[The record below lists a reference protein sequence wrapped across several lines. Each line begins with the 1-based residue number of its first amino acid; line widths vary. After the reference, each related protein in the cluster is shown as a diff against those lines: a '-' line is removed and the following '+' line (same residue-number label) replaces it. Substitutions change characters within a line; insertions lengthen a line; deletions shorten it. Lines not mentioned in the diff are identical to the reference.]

1 MAMLRPH
8 DRGWSPWAV
17 QSPRPRPGLHLALV
31 PKKACC
37 REVPVTSSRHVA
49 PPLSLHTTIMNIL
62 RKLTGTTTTPD
73 AGDKRIREEPP
84 RNKLT
89 KKPHQPKL
97 KTDLG
102 TILPALP
109 VSTFLGKGK
118 FPALKTLS
126 TTVAHSQPIP
136 KPIPRLV
143 REDSMVDMP
152 CGKPN
157 LPCKPRCAI
166 LHYPTSLF

>member
-1 MAMLRPH
+1 M
-8 DRGWSPWAV
+8 DSGAV
-17 QSPRPRPGLHLALV
+17 WRRARTAGE
-31 PKKACC
+31 
-37 REVPVTSSRHVA
+37 RETISGNLQIQFSRWWVVPVTSSRHVA

-102 TILPALP
+102 TILAALP

>member
-1 MAMLRPH
+1 MAK
-8 DRGWSPWAV
+8 GV
-17 QSPRPRPGLHLALV
+17 T
-31 PKKACC
+31 KKACC

-102 TILPALP
+102 TILAALP

>member
-1 MAMLRPH
+1 MGMLPSA
-8 DRGWSPWAV
+8 GTAYAST
-17 QSPRPRPGLHLALV
+17 
-31 PKKACC
+31 KKACC

>member
-1 MAMLRPH
+1 MN
-8 DRGWSPWAV
+8 
-17 QSPRPRPGLHLALV
+17 Q
-31 PKKACC
+31 KACC

-102 TILPALP
+102 TILAALP

>member
-1 MAMLRPH
+1 M
-8 DRGWSPWAV
+8 
-17 QSPRPRPGLHLALV
+17 PRMSVTLDVSKLSAWLNADA
-31 PKKACC
+31 KACC

-102 TILPALP
+102 TILAALP

>member
-1 MAMLRPH
+1 MRDRP
-8 DRGWSPWAV
+8 
-17 QSPRPRPGLHLALV
+17 ALGACATQ
-31 PKKACC
+31 KACC

-102 TILPALP
+102 TILAALP

>member
-1 MAMLRPH
+1 
-8 DRGWSPWAV
+8 
-17 QSPRPRPGLHLALV
+17 
-31 PKKACC
+31 
-37 REVPVTSSRHVA
+37 
-49 PPLSLHTTIMNIL
+49 MNIL

-102 TILPALP
+102 TILAALP

>member
-1 MAMLRPH
+1 MKQAHLR
-8 DRGWSPWAV
+8 GEAIF
-17 QSPRPRPGLHLALV
+17 LF
-31 PKKACC
+31 
-37 REVPVTSSRHVA
+37 PVTSSRHVA

-102 TILPALP
+102 TILAALP

-166 LHYPTSLF
+166 LHYPASLF

>member
-1 MAMLRPH
+1 MCLSSRCSSSCLPWPSLSPASPA
-8 DRGWSPWAV
+8 RGEAT
-17 QSPRPRPGLHLALV
+17 
-31 PKKACC
+31 KKACC

-102 TILPALP
+102 TILAALP